1 MTAKLITGQ
10 FSLIFCILYSPLS
23 LKYQLLPFLNSLAL
37 NHSQNS
43 AKETSMVGVS
53 SCGVQQ
59 CGMKPKSCS
68 DAQCRAK
75 VGAESGHPCVGVVLC
90 KVSRKEEDNPAGT
103 VSAWMDGVRRASAGG
118 VWPCTQNVELDPNHR
133 Q

>member
-1 MTAKLITGQ
+1 
-10 FSLIFCILYSPLS
+10 
-23 LKYQLLPFLNSLAL
+23 
-37 NHSQNS
+37 
-43 AKETSMVGVS
+43 MVGVS

-75 VGAESGHPCVGVVLC
+75 VGAELGHPCVGVVLC

-103 VSAWMDGVRRASAGG
+103 VSA
-118 VWPCTQNVELDPNHR
+118 
-133 Q
+133 